1 MIDVV
6 LIDDHALVREGLRH
20 VLEDAGVHIVAEAGN
35 GEEGVDVALEHRPDV
50 VLMDVSMPVVDGIE
64 ATRRLTAGWP
74 DARVVILTIHDESS
88 LRRSALAAGAVGY
101 LVKDCSGSEVV
112 DAVRLAAD
120 REAALSANLAQA
132 MLDEAS
138 DAAPALTDRECE
150 VLQLVADGQRPKEV
164 AHALEISVRTVNNH
178 LASVY
183 RKLDARGRLDAVL
196 LAARLG
202 IIRLPG
208 GEA

>member
-1 MIDVV
+1 VIDVV
-6 LIDDHALVREGLRH
+6 LVDDHALVREGLRH
-20 VLEDAGVHIVAEAGN
+20 VLEDADMHVVAEAGN
-35 GEEGVDVALEHRPDV
+35 GEEGVEVALASRPDV

-64 ATRRLTAGWP
+64 ATRRMVAEWP
-74 DARVVILTIHDESS
+74 EARVVILTIHDESG
-88 LRRSALAAGAVGY
+88 LRRSALTAGAVGY
-101 LVKDCSGSEVV
+101 LVKDCSGTEVV

-120 REAALSANLAQA
+120 DDAALSANLARA
-132 MLDEAS
+132 MLDEPS
-138 DAAPALTDRECE
+138 DAAPALTERERE
-150 VLQLVADGQRPKEV
+150 ILQRVAEGQRPKEV
-164 AHALEISVRTVNNH
+164 AQELAISVRTVNNH

-208 GEA
+208 ES

>member
-6 LIDDHALVREGLRH
+6 LVDDHALVREGLRH
-20 VLEDAGVHIVAEAGN
+20 VLEDADMHVVAEAGN
-35 GEEGVDVALEHRPDV
+35 GEEGIEVALASRPDV

-64 ATRRLTAGWP
+64 ATRRIVAGWP
-74 DARVVILTIHDESS
+74 EARVVILTIHDESG
-88 LRRSALAAGAVGY
+88 LRRSALTAGAVGY
-101 LVKDCSGSEVV
+101 LVKDCSGTEVV
-112 DAVRLAAD
+112 EAVRLAAD
-120 REAALSANLAQA
+120 DDAALSANLAQA
-132 MLDEAS
+132 MLDEPS
-138 DAAPALTDRECE
+138 DATPALTERECE
-150 VLQLVADGQRPKEV
+150 ILQRVAEGQRPKEV
-164 AHALEISVRTVNNH
+164 ARELAISVRTVNNH

-208 GEA
+208 DA

>member
-1 MIDVV
+1 VIDVV
-6 LIDDHALVREGLRH
+6 LVDDHALVREGLRH
-20 VLEDAGVHIVAEAGN
+20 VLEDADVHIVAEAGN
-35 GEEGVDVALEHRPDV
+35 GEEGVEVAIEKRPDV
-50 VLMDVSMPVVDGIE
+50 VLMDVSMPLVDGIE
-64 ATRRLTAGWP
+64 ATRRLTAEWP
-74 DARVVILTIHDESS
+74 DARVVILTIHDETS
-88 LRRSALAAGAVGY
+88 LRRNALSAGAVGY
-101 LVKDCSGSEVV
+101 LVKDCSGAEVV

-120 REAALSANLAQA
+120 RDASLSANLAQA
-132 MLDEAS
+132 MLDEPA

-150 VLQLVADGQRPKEV
+150 ILQLVADGQRPKEV
-164 AHALEISVRTVNNH
+164 AQALAISVRTVNNH

-208 GEA
+208 GDA

>member
-6 LIDDHALVREGLRH
+6 LVDDHALVREGLRH

-35 GEEGVDVALEHRPDV
+35 GEEGVEVVLANRPDV

-64 ATRRLTAGWP
+64 ATRRVIADWP
-74 DARVVILTIHDESS
+74 EARVVILTIHDESG
-88 LRRSALAAGAVGY
+88 LRRSALTAGAVGY
-101 LVKDCSGSEVV
+101 LVKDCSGTEVV

-120 REAALSANLAQA
+120 DDAALSANLAQA
-132 MLDEAS
+132 MLDESS
-138 DAAPALTDRECE
+138 DATPALTDRERE
-150 VLQLVADGQRPKEV
+150 VLQLVADGKRPKEV
-164 AHALEISVRTVNNH
+164 AHQLAISVRTVNNH
-178 LASVY
+178 LAAVY

-208 GEA
+208 ES

>member
-1 MIDVV
+1 VIDVV
-6 LIDDHALVREGLRH
+6 LVDDHALVREGLRH
-20 VLEDAGVHIVAEAGN
+20 VLEDADVNIVAEAGN
-35 GEEGVDVALEHRPDV
+35 GEEGIEVALDRRPDV

-64 ATRRLTAGWP
+64 ATRRLIAGWP
-74 DARVVILTIHDESS
+74 EARVVILTIHDESG
-88 LRRSALAAGAVGY
+88 LRRSALGAGAVGY

-112 DAVRLAAD
+112 EAVRLAAD
-120 REAALSANLAQA
+120 DDASLSANLAQV
-132 MLDEAS
+132 MLDEPA
-138 DAAPALTDRECE
+138 DALPALTDRERE

-164 AHALEISVRTVNNH
+164 AQQLAISVRTVNNH
-178 LASVY
+178 LAAVY

-208 GEA
+208 ET

>member
-6 LIDDHALVREGLRH
+6 LVDDHALVREGLRH
-20 VLEDAGVHIVAEAGN
+20 VLEDADVNIVAEAGN
-35 GEEGVDVALEHRPDV
+35 GEDGVEVALDCRPDV

-64 ATRRLTAGWP
+64 ATRRLLAGWP
-74 DARVVILTIHDESS
+74 EARVVILTIHDESG
-88 LRRSALAAGAVGY
+88 LRRSALTAGAVGY

-112 DAVRLAAD
+112 EAVRLAAD
-120 REAALSANLAQA
+120 DDASLSANLAQV
-132 MLDEAS
+132 MLDEPA
-138 DAAPALTDRECE
+138 DAPPVLTERERE
-150 VLQLVADGQRPKEV
+150 VLQLVADGRRPKEV
-164 AHALEISVRTVNNH
+164 AQQLEISVRTVNNH
-178 LASVY
+178 LAAVY

-208 GEA
+208 ET

>member
-1 MIDVV
+1 VIDVV
-6 LIDDHALVREGLRH
+6 LVDDHALVREGLRH
-20 VLEDAGVHIVAEAGN
+20 VLEDADMHVVAEAGN
-35 GEEGVDVALEHRPDV
+35 GEEGIEVALASRPDV

-64 ATRRLTAGWP
+64 ATRRMVVEWP
-74 DARVVILTIHDESS
+74 EARVVILTIHDESG
-88 LRRSALAAGAVGY
+88 LRRSALTAGAVGY
-101 LVKDCSGSEVV
+101 LVKDCSGTEVV

-120 REAALSANLAQA
+120 DDAALSANLAQA
-132 MLDEAS
+132 MLDEPS
-138 DAAPALTDRECE
+138 DATPALTERECE
-150 VLQLVADGQRPKEV
+150 ILQRVAEGQRPKEV
-164 AHALEISVRTVNNH
+164 ARELAISVRTVNNH

-208 GEA
+208 ES